1 MRACTKMPES
11 KEQEEDGNLSLYGL
25 RKGNKRNENK
35 EEKKKGFFPDFFF
48 GRKCMRHTET
58 EKEEGKK
65 ENSFLKIGTPALEI
79 GDGTIK
85 RG

>member
-35 EEKKKGFFPDFFF
+35 EEKKKFFCGFLLWTKMHAAH
-48 GRKCMRHTET
+48 GNQ
-58 EKEEGKK
+58 KEEGKK
-65 ENSFLKIGTPALEI
+65 KIAFLK
-79 GDGTIK
+79 
-85 RG
+85 